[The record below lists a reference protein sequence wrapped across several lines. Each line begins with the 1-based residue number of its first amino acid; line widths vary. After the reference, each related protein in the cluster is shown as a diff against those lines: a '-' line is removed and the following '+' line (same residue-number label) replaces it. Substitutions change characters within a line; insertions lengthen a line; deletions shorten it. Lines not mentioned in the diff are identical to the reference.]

1 MVGKQLD
8 IATPNITSGL
18 MNPVIIAAGD
28 GISTYE
34 HDSNIEVFESSEY
47 NFLHEAFL
55 NKNLFGDFM

>member
-28 GISTYE
+28 GISIYE
-34 HDSNIEVFESSEY
+34 YDSNIDVFESSEY
-47 NFLHEAFL
+47 NFLHEAFF
-55 NKNLFGDFM
+55 K